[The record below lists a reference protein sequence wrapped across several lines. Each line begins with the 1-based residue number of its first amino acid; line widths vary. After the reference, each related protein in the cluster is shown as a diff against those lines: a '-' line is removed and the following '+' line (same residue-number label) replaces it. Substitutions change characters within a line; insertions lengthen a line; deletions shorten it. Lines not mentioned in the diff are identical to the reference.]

1 MWIALAAFVLQDAG
15 VIVDRNRID
24 RTQAPRTAPVSR
36 STPKR
41 GKASVSAI
49 GSNAPI
55 QGIRFQGAQAPG
67 PVAEAAK
74 GFIGRPGNKDTLL
87 ELAGS
92 LSRAYQRTNV
102 ALYTVAIP
110 EQDTASGTVTVLL
123 TEGRIATASVK
134 DDAIEGKGGGH
145 RLLRARMAPM
155 LDETPL
161 TRDTFERQVTLM
173 RAIPGLTFT
182 SDFAD
187 PNANGALA
195 LTVTPKQKRTRF
207 SAGFSNR
214 GVAQLGDGQFDAK
227 AEFYGLGVDGDQLI
241 LAASAAS
248 DFKRYRFL
256 SGSYAV
262 PITASGLTLTTSG
275 GYLETRPKGY
285 PVTGTAKLA
294 GTSLSYPLIR
304 DFHRSLDLSLGVDGL
319 NSDNAAFG
327 ALIATERTRAV
338 RGGASYADTRDKRSY
353 ALGLSASQGLDIL
366 GARTDPLYADPRF
379 LKLNGSAYLAQ
390 AIGKSL
396 VARVQAGGQWS
407 RNRLPA
413 AERFAVGGDNYGRAF
428 DTGFLSGDRGA
439 GASGE
444 LAVRPLKSKKFGTS
458 EIYTFID
465 RAWIGIEGR
474 GGVPG
479 RSDYALASAGFG
491 TRLRWLDK
499 AEIGLEA
506 ERVID
511 DPWPGYD
518 KDWRFSLAWRLSL

>member
-1 MWIALAAFVLQDAG
+1 MWIALAAFAGQDAG

-24 RTQAPRTAPVSR
+24 RPQAPRETLAPR
-36 STPKR
+36 STPRR
-41 GKASVSAI
+41 GATSVAAT
-49 GSNAPI
+49 GTEVPI
-55 QGIRFQGAQAPG
+55 QGIRFQGAQAPAA
-67 PVAEAAK
+67 VAAAARR
-74 GFIGRPGNKDTLL
+74 FIGRPGNKDTLL
-87 ELAGS
+87 ELAGT
-92 LSRAYQRTNV
+92 LSRAYQHTDV

-110 EQDTASGTVTVLL
+110 AQDTSGGTVTVLL
-123 TEGRIATASVK
+123 TEGRIASASLK
-134 DDAIEGKGGGH
+134 DAKGRN

-155 LDETPL
+155 LDEAPL
-161 TRDTFERQVTLM
+161 RRATFERQVTLM

-187 PNANGALA
+187 PNASGALA

-207 SAGFSNR
+207 TAGFSNR
-214 GVAQLGDGQFDAK
+214 GVTQLGDGQFDAK
-227 AEFYGLGVDGDQLI
+227 AEFYGLGVDGDQLT
-241 LAASAAS
+241 LAASASS
-248 DFKRYRFL
+248 DFKRYRYV

-285 PVTGTAKLA
+285 PVLGKAKLA
-294 GTSLSYPLIR
+294 GTSLSYPLLR

-327 ALIATERTRAV
+327 ALIATERTRAL
-338 RGGASYADTRDKRSY
+338 RGGAGFSSTYEKRSISV
-353 ALGLSASQGLDIL
+353 ALSASQGLDVL

-379 LKLNGSAYLAQ
+379 RKVNGSAYLAQ
-390 AIGKSL
+390 AIGTHL
-396 VARVQAGGQWS
+396 VVRAQAGGQWS
-407 RNRLPA
+407 RDLLPA

-428 DTGFLSGDRGA
+428 DVAFLSGDRGA
-439 GASGE
+439 GALGE
-444 LAVRPLKSKKFGTS
+444 LAVRPLKGKRFGTS
-458 EIYTFID
+458 EIYTFVD

-474 GGVPG
+474 GGVTG

-506 ERVID
+506 AHVID
-511 DPWPGYD
+511 DPYPGYD
-518 KDWRFSLAWRLSL
+518 EDWRFSLAWRLSL

>member
-1 MWIALAAFVLQDAG
+1 MLIALVALAWQDAG

-24 RTQAPRTAPVSR
+24 RATAPREAPPAPH
-36 STPKR
+36 STPR
-41 GKASVSAI
+41 RDTTNVAATGTDV
-49 GSNAPI
+49 PI
-55 QGIRFQGAQAPG
+55 RGIRFQGAQAPG
-67 PVAEAAK
+67 PVADAAK
-74 GFIGRPGNKDTLL
+74 RFIGRPGSKDTLI
-87 ELAGS
+87 ELAGT
-92 LSRAYQRTNV
+92 LSKAYQRTDV

-110 EQDTASGTVTVLL
+110 EQDTSAGTVTVLL
-123 TEGRIATASVK
+123 TEGRIAKASVK
-134 DDAIEGKGGGH
+134 SDKGGH
-145 RLLRARMAPM
+145 RLLRARMAPL

-161 TRDTFERQVTLM
+161 SRATFERQVTLM

-187 PNANGALA
+187 PAADGGLA

-207 SAGFSNR
+207 TAGFSNR
-214 GVAQLGDGQFDAK
+214 GITQLGDGQFDAK
-227 AEFYGLGVDGDQLI
+227 AELFGLGIDGDQLT

-248 DFKRYRFL
+248 DFKRYRYL

-262 PITASGLTLTTSG
+262 PITAIGLTLTTSG
-275 GYLETRPKGY
+275 GYLETRPRGY
-285 PVTGTAKLA
+285 PVRGKAKLA
-294 GTSLSYPLIR
+294 GTALSYPLIR

-327 ALIATERTRAV
+327 ALIATERTRAL
-338 RGGASYADTRDKRSY
+338 RGGASFASTRERRSI
-353 ALGLSASQGLDIL
+353 AIGLSASQGLAIL
-366 GARTDPLYADPRF
+366 GARTDPLQARRRF
-379 LKLNGSAYLAQ
+379 RKLNGSAYLAQ
-390 AIGKSL
+390 AIGRSF

-407 RNRLPA
+407 DDRLPA

-428 DTGFLSGDRGA
+428 DVSFASGDRGA
-439 GASGE
+439 GALGE
-444 LAVRPLKSKKFGTS
+444 LAVRPLKGGRFGTS

-491 TRLRWLDK
+491 TRLRWVDK

-506 ERVID
+506 AHVID
-511 DPWPGYD
+511 DPYPGYAE
-518 KDWRFSLAWRLSL
+518 DWRFSLAWRLSL

>member
-1 MWIALAAFVLQDAG
+1 MLIAFLAFAWQDAG

-24 RTQAPRTAPVSR
+24 RTPAPREAPAR
-36 STPKR
+36 PEPKR
-41 GKASVSAI
+41 GTASVGAT
-49 GSNAPI
+49 GSEAPI
-55 QGIRFQGAQAPG
+55 RGIVFKGAQAPAA
-67 PVAEAAK
+67 VAEEARR
-74 GFIGRPGNKDTLL
+74 FLGRPGNRDTLL
-87 ELAGS
+87 ELAGT
-92 LSRAYQRTNV
+92 LSRAYQRTDV

-110 EQDTASGTVTVLL
+110 EQDTSTGNVTVLL
-123 TEGRIATASVK
+123 TEGRIASAAVK
-134 DDAIEGKGGGH
+134 GGKG
-145 RLLRARMAPM
+145 RNWLLRARIAPM

-161 TRDTFERQVTLM
+161 SRATFERQVTLM
-173 RAIPGLTFT
+173 RAIPGMTFT
-182 SDFAD
+182 TDFAD
-187 PNANGALA
+187 PHADGALA

-207 SAGFSNR
+207 TAGFSNR
-214 GVAQLGDGQFDAK
+214 GVAQLGNGQFDAK
-227 AEFYGLGVDGDQLI
+227 AEFYGLGTQGDQLT
-241 LAASAAS
+241 LSASAAS
-248 DFKRYRFL
+248 DFKRYRYL
-256 SGSYAV
+256 SGAYAV

-285 PVTGTAKLA
+285 PVRGKAKQAGTA
-294 GTSLSYPLIR
+294 LSYPLIKGFR
-304 DFHRSLDLSLGVDGL
+304 RSLDLSLGVDGL

-327 ALIATERTRAV
+327 ALIATERTRAL
-338 RGGASYADTRDKRSY
+338 RGGASYSDTREKRSV

-390 AIGKSL
+390 AIGKHM

-407 RNRLPA
+407 RDRLPA

-428 DTGFLSGDRGA
+428 DVGFLSGDRGA
-439 GASGE
+439 GAAGE
-444 LAVRPLKSKKFGTS
+444 FAVRPLKRGKFGTS
-458 EIYTFID
+458 EIYTFVD

-499 AEIGLEA
+499 AEIGVEA

-518 KDWRFSLAWRLSL
+518 EDWRVSLAWRLSL